1 MTRLPQAGDAG
12 PELLLAL
19 LSGQHH
25 DHNLPTA
32 AMDFT
37 SSELDLLYECVRL
50 QANALR
56 RRQLYPGSPELESGS
71 WADRL
76 FQLDARLSRAT
87 CFHRTS
93 LG

>member
-19 LSGQHH
+19 LSGHH
-25 DHNLPTA
+25 HNQPVA

-37 SSELDLLYECVRL
+37 PSELDLLYECVRL